1 MMHLLYVMVMLKSE
15 YRKLLFIFHKEELKC
30 LIKTKQYTPTTA
42 AAATAM
48 TTIMKG
54 QNIFMKMIRAVRKR
68 KIIIIIIMIMIT
80 ATSMNIATTSITTMH
95 ITIMTMATT
104 MITTT
109 TMRKRKCPLPMTI
122 PMIRSL

>member
-1 MMHLLYVMVMLKSE
+1 MVMLKSE

-68 KIIIIIIMIMIT
+68 KIIIIIMIMIT

>member
-68 KIIIIIIMIMIT
+68 KIIIMIT
-80 ATSMNIATTSITTMH
+80 ATSMNIATT
-95 ITIMTMATT
+95 TIMTMATT
-104 MITTT
+104 MITTTTT